1 MFDISI
7 ENSTKTIKRLYF
19 YKVYPFFYF
28 YSMLK
33 NIIYIFSALLFASC
47 AKSTSTSSIKVVG
60 EMRDVMWKGDLKG
73 KISTDSLNNKET
85 YGLGPIEFLK
95 GEIVVF
101 EGQTFVSKV
110 IDSVS
115 HQVTKIP
122 SVRAPFF
129 VYSTNSDLKVVELTL
144 DNYSLKKIEEHIDSV
159 YKNYDQPLLIR
170 IDGVFNKMKLHS
182 VNLPDGEQVSSPD
195 EAHQGLTQYDLKNI
209 SGSLIGFFSRN
220 HKAVFT
226 HHDSFFHA
234 HFISKDRGVLGHID
248 ETDFNS
254 SKVILKVSK

>member
-1 MFDISI
+1 M
-7 ENSTKTIKRLYF
+7 
-19 YKVYPFFYF
+19 
-28 YSMLK
+28 
-33 NIIYIFSALLFASC
+33 LLFVSC
-47 AKSTSTSSIKVVG
+47 TKSTNTSSIKVVG

-73 KISTDSLNNKET
+73 KIATDSLNNKKT
-85 YGLGPIEFLK
+85 YGIGPIEFLK

-115 HQVTKIP
+115 HQTIKIP

-129 VYSTNSDLKVVELTL
+129 VYSTNSDLKVIEFNRENFTLKEL
-144 DNYSLKKIEEHIDSV
+144 EEYINSV
-159 YKNYDQPLLIR
+159 YTDYDQPLLLR
-170 IDGVFNKMKLHS
+170 IDGLFDNIKLHS
-182 VNLPDGEQVSSPD
+182 VNLPEGKKVSSPD
-195 EAHQGLTQYDLKNI
+195 EAHQGLTQYDFKNI

-234 HFISKDRGVLGHID
+234 HFISDDRKVLGHID

-254 SKVILKVSK
+254 SKVTLKVSK

>member
-1 MFDISI
+1 
-7 ENSTKTIKRLYF
+7 
-19 YKVYPFFYF
+19 
-28 YSMLK
+28 MLK
-33 NIIYIFSALLFASC
+33 NIIYIFSVLVFASC
-47 AKSTSTSSIKVVG
+47 TKSINTSSVKVVG
-60 EMRDVMWKGDLKG
+60 KMRDVMWKGDLKG
-73 KISTDSLNNKET
+73 KIATDSLNNKET

-101 EGQTFVSKV
+101 EGQTYVSKV

-129 VYSTNSDLKVVELTL
+129 VYSTNSDLKVVEFNRENFTL
-144 DNYSLKKIEEHIDSV
+144 KELEEYINSV
-159 YKNYDQPLLIR
+159 YKDYDQPLLIR
-170 IDGVFNKMKLHS
+170 IDGLFDNIKVHS
-182 VNLPDGEQVSSPD
+182 VNLPEGKKVSSPD
-195 EAHQGLTQYDLKNI
+195 EAHQGLTQYDFKNI

-234 HFISKDRGVLGHID
+234 HFISDDREVLGHID
-248 ETDFNS
+248 ELNLDS
-254 SKVILKVSK
+254 SQIKLQVSY

>member
-1 MFDISI
+1 MKFFILLI
-7 ENSTKTIKRLYF
+7 FLIFFNSCNSVKEINNV
-19 YKVYPFFYF
+19 KVIGKM
-28 YSMLK
+28 S
-33 NIIYIFSALLFASC
+33 
-47 AKSTSTSSIKVVG
+47 
-60 EMRDVMWKGDLKG
+60 DVMWKGDLKG
-73 KISTDSLNNKET
+73 KIATDSLNNKET

-101 EGQTFVSKV
+101 EGQTYVSKV

-144 DNYSLKKIEEHIDSV
+144 DNYSLKEIEEQIDSV

-182 VNLPDGEQVSSPD
+182 VNLPEGKQVSSPD
-195 EAHQGLTQYDLKNI
+195 EAHQGLTQYELNGI
-209 SGSLIGFFSRN
+209 SGSLIGFFSRH

-234 HFISKDRGVLGHID
+234 HFISDDRQVLGHID
-248 ETDFNS
+248 ELDFNS
-254 SKVILKVSK
+254 SNVTIKVSK

>member
-1 MFDISI
+1 
-7 ENSTKTIKRLYF
+7 
-19 YKVYPFFYF
+19 
-28 YSMLK
+28 MLK
-33 NIIYIFSALLFASC
+33 NIIYIFSLLLFSSC
-47 AKSTSTSSIKVVG
+47 TKSTDTSSIKVVG

-73 KISTDSLNNKET
+73 KIATDSLNSKET

-101 EGQTFVSKV
+101 DGQTFVSKV
-110 IDSVS
+110 IDSIS

-129 VYSTNSDLKVVELTL
+129 VYSTNSELNVFEVTL
-144 DNYSLKKIEEHIDSV
+144 ENYSLKEIEEHIDSI

-182 VNLPDGEQVSSPD
+182 VNLPEGKKVSSPD
-195 EAHQGLTQYDLKNI
+195 EAHQGLTQYDFKNI

-234 HFISKDRGVLGHID
+234 HFISDDLKVLGHID

-254 SKVILKVSK
+254 SKVTLNVSK

>member
-1 MFDISI
+1 MFR
-7 ENSTKTIKRLYF
+7 NA
-19 YKVYPFFYF
+19 
-28 YSMLK
+28 
-33 NIIYIFSALLFASC
+33 IYILFVIFLVSC
-47 AKSTSTSSIKVVG
+47 NSSTSTSSVKVLG

-73 KISTDSLNNKET
+73 KIATDSLNNKET

-115 HQVTKIP
+115 HQVTKTP
-122 SVRAPFF
+122 SVTAPFF
-129 VYSTNSDLKVVELTL
+129 VYSTNSDLKVVEFTL
-144 DNYSLKKIEEHIDSV
+144 DNYSLKEIEEQIDSV

-170 IDGVFNKMKLHS
+170 IEGVFNKMKLHS
-182 VNLPDGEQVSSPD
+182 VNLPEGKQVSSPD
-195 EAHQGLTQYDLKNI
+195 EAHQGLTQYELNGI
-209 SGSLIGFFSRN
+209 SGSLIGFFSRH

-234 HFISKDRGVLGHID
+234 HFISDDRQVLGHID
-248 ETDFNS
+248 ELDFNS
-254 SKVILKVSK
+254 SNVTIKVSN

>member
-1 MFDISI
+1 
-7 ENSTKTIKRLYF
+7 
-19 YKVYPFFYF
+19 
-28 YSMLK
+28 MLK
-33 NIIYIFSALLFASC
+33 NIIYIFSLLLLASC
-47 AKSTSTSSIKVVG
+47 TKSTNTSSIKVVG

-73 KISTDSLNNKET
+73 KIATDSLNNKET

-95 GEIVVF
+95 GEIVLF

-234 HFISKDRGVLGHID
+234 HFISDDRKVLGHID

>member
-1 MFDISI
+1 MFR
-7 ENSTKTIKRLYF
+7 NA
-19 YKVYPFFYF
+19 
-28 YSMLK
+28 
-33 NIIYIFSALLFASC
+33 IYILFVIFLVSC
-47 AKSTSTSSIKVVG
+47 TSSTSKSSVKVVG
-60 EMRDVMWKGDLKG
+60 EMKDVMWKGDLKG
-73 KISTDSLNNKET
+73 KIATDSLNSKET

-101 EGQTFVSKV
+101 DGQTFVSKV
-110 IDSVS
+110 IDSIS

-129 VYSTNSDLKVVELTL
+129 VYSTNSDLKVVEFNRENFTL
-144 DNYSLKKIEEHIDSV
+144 EEFEEYINSV
-159 YKNYDQPLLIR
+159 YKDYDQPLLIR
-170 IDGVFNKMKLHS
+170 IDGLFDNIKVHS
-182 VNLPDGEQVSSPD
+182 VNLPEGKKVSSPD
-195 EAHQGLTQYDLKNI
+195 EAHQGLTQYDFKNI

-234 HFISKDRGVLGHID
+234 HFISDDRKVLGHID

-254 SKVILKVSK
+254 SKVTLKVSK

>member
-1 MFDISI
+1 
-7 ENSTKTIKRLYF
+7 
-19 YKVYPFFYF
+19 
-28 YSMLK
+28 MLK
-33 NIIYIFSALLFASC
+33 NIIYIFSVLLFVSC
-47 AKSTSTSSIKVVG
+47 TKSTNTSYVKVVG

-73 KISTDSLNNKET
+73 KIATDSLNNKET

-101 EGQTFVSKV
+101 EGKTFVSKV
-110 IDSVS
+110 IHSVS
-115 HQVTKIP
+115 HQVTKTP

-129 VYSTNSDLKVVELTL
+129 VYSTNSDLKVIEFNRENFTLKEL
-144 DNYSLKKIEEHIDSV
+144 EEYINSV
-159 YKNYDQPLLIR
+159 YKDYDQPLLLR
-170 IDGVFNKMKLHS
+170 IDGLFDNIKLHS
-182 VNLPDGEQVSSPD
+182 VNLPEGKKVSSPD
-195 EAHQGLTQYDLKNI
+195 EAHQGLTQYDFKNI

-234 HFISKDRGVLGHID
+234 HFISDDRKVLGHID

-254 SKVILKVSK
+254 SKVTLKVSK

>member
-1 MFDISI
+1 
-7 ENSTKTIKRLYF
+7 
-19 YKVYPFFYF
+19 
-28 YSMLK
+28 ML
-33 NIIYIFSALLFASC
+33 ASC
-47 AKSTSTSSIKVVG
+47 TKSTNTSSIKVVG

-73 KISTDSLNNKET
+73 KIATDSLNNKET
-85 YGLGPIEFLK
+85 YGIGPIEFLK
-95 GEIVVF
+95 GEIVLF

-144 DNYSLKKIEEHIDSV
+144 DNYSLKEIEEHIDSV
-159 YKNYDQPLLIR
+159 YKNYDQPILIR
-170 IDGVFNKMKLHS
+170 IDGLFDNIKVHS
-182 VNLPDGEQVSSPD
+182 VNLPEGKKVSSPE
-195 EAHQGLTQYDLKNI
+195 EAHQGLTQYDFKNI

-226 HHDSFFHA
+226 HDDSFFHA
-234 HFISKDRGVLGHID
+234 HFISDDLEVLGHID

-254 SKVILKVSK
+254 SKVTMKVSK

>member
-1 MFDISI
+1 
-7 ENSTKTIKRLYF
+7 
-19 YKVYPFFYF
+19 
-28 YSMLK
+28 MLK

-47 AKSTSTSSIKVVG
+47 TKSTNTSSIKVVG

-73 KISTDSLNNKET
+73 KIATDSLNNKKT
-85 YGLGPIEFLK
+85 YGIGPIEFLK

-115 HQVTKIP
+115 HQTIKIP

-129 VYSTNSDLKVVELTL
+129 VYSTNSDLKVIEFNRENFTLKEL
-144 DNYSLKKIEEHIDSV
+144 EEYINSV
-159 YKNYDQPLLIR
+159 YKDYDQPLLLR
-170 IDGVFNKMKLHS
+170 IDGLFDNIKLHS
-182 VNLPDGEQVSSPD
+182 VNLPEGKKVSSPD
-195 EAHQGLTQYDLKNI
+195 EAHQGLTQYDFKNI

-234 HFISKDRGVLGHID
+234 HFISDDRKVLGHID

>member
-1 MFDISI
+1 MKFFILLI
-7 ENSTKTIKRLYF
+7 FLIFFNSCNSVKEINNV
-19 YKVYPFFYF
+19 KVIGKM
-28 YSMLK
+28 S
-33 NIIYIFSALLFASC
+33 
-47 AKSTSTSSIKVVG
+47 
-60 EMRDVMWKGDLKG
+60 DVMWKGDLKG
-73 KISTDSLNNKET
+73 KIATDSLNNKET

-144 DNYSLKKIEEHIDSV
+144 DNYSLKEIEEQIDSV

-182 VNLPDGEQVSSPD
+182 VNLPEGEQVSSPD
-195 EAHQGLTQYDLKNI
+195 EAHQGLTQYELNGI

-234 HFISKDRGVLGHID
+234 HFISDDRQVLGHID
-248 ETDFNS
+248 ELNFNS
-254 SKVILKVSK
+254 SKVTLKVSK

>member
-1 MFDISI
+1 
-7 ENSTKTIKRLYF
+7 
-19 YKVYPFFYF
+19 
-28 YSMLK
+28 MLK
-33 NIIYIFSALLFASC
+33 NIIYIFSLFLFASC
-47 AKSTSTSSIKVVG
+47 TQSTNTSSIKVVG

-73 KISTDSLNNKET
+73 KIATDSLNYKET

-110 IDSVS
+110 IDSIS
-115 HQVTKIP
+115 HEVNKVP
-122 SVRAPFF
+122 SASAPFF
-129 VYSTNSDLKVVELTL
+129 VYTSNSNLKVIELTAA
-144 DNYSLKKIEEHIDSV
+144 NYSLKEIEEHIDSV

-182 VNLPDGEQVSSPD
+182 VNLPEGEQVSSPD
-195 EAHQGLTQYDLKNI
+195 EAHQGLTQYDFKNI

-234 HFISKDRGVLGHID
+234 HFISDDLEVLGHID

-254 SKVILKVSK
+254 SKVTLKVSK

>member
-1 MFDISI
+1 MRIFLLISLSALFITCNRPQQSSSI
-7 ENSTKTIKRLYF
+7 E
-19 YKVYPFFYF
+19 
-28 YSMLK
+28 
-33 NIIYIFSALLFASC
+33 
-47 AKSTSTSSIKVVG
+47 VVG
-60 EMRDVMWKGDLKG
+60 QMRDVMWKGDLKG
-73 KISTDSLNNKET
+73 KIATDSLNNKET

-101 EGQTFVSKV
+101 EGQTYVSKV

-144 DNYSLKKIEEHIDSV
+144 DNYSLKEIEEQIDSV

-182 VNLPDGEQVSSPD
+182 VNLPEGKQVSSPD
-195 EAHQGLTQYDLKNI
+195 EAHQGLTQYELNGI
-209 SGSLIGFFSRN
+209 SGSLIGFFSRH

-234 HFISKDRGVLGHID
+234 HFISDDRQVLGHID
-248 ETDFNS
+248 ELDFNS
-254 SKVILKVSK
+254 SNVTIKVSK

>member
-1 MFDISI
+1 
-7 ENSTKTIKRLYF
+7 
-19 YKVYPFFYF
+19 
-28 YSMLK
+28 MLK

-73 KISTDSLNNKET
+73 KIATDSLNNKKT

-129 VYSTNSDLKVVELTL
+129 VYSTNSDLKVVELIPG
-144 DNYSLKKIEEHIDSV
+144 NYSLKKIEEYIDSV
-159 YKNYDQPLLIR
+159 YKHYDQPLLIR
-170 IDGVFNKMKLHS
+170 FDGLFDSITLHS
-182 VNLPDGEQVSSPD
+182 MNLPDGNKVSSPD
-195 EAHQGLTQYDLKNI
+195 EAHQGLTQYDFKNI

-234 HFISKDRGVLGHID
+234 HFISNDRGVLGHID

-254 SKVILKVSK
+254 SKVTLKVSK

>member
-1 MFDISI
+1 MIK
-7 ENSTKTIKRLYF
+7 NS
-19 YKVYPFFYF
+19 
-28 YSMLK
+28 
-33 NIIYIFSALLFASC
+33 IYIFFALLLASC
-47 AKSTSTSSIKVVG
+47 TKPTPNSSIKVVG
-60 EMRDVMWKGDLKG
+60 EMRDVMWKGNLKG
-73 KISTDSLNNKET
+73 KIATDSLNSKEI

-144 DNYSLKKIEEHIDSV
+144 DNYSLKKIEEHIDSI

-234 HFISKDRGVLGHID
+234 HFISNDRGVLGHID

>member
-1 MFDISI
+1 
-7 ENSTKTIKRLYF
+7 
-19 YKVYPFFYF
+19 
-28 YSMLK
+28 MLK
-33 NIIYIFSALLFASC
+33 NIIYIFFVLLFASC
-47 AKSTSTSSIKVVG
+47 AKSTNTSSIKVVG

-73 KISTDSLNNKET
+73 KIATDSLNNKET

-129 VYSTNSDLKVVELTL
+129 VYSTNSDLKVVKFNLENFTLKELEEYI
-144 DNYSLKKIEEHIDSV
+144 NSL
-159 YKNYDQPLLIR
+159 YKDYDQPLLIR
-170 IDGVFNKMKLHS
+170 IDGLFDNIKVHS
-182 VNLPDGEQVSSPD
+182 VNLTKGKKVSSPD
-195 EAHQGLTQYDLKNI
+195 EAHQGLTQYELNGV

-220 HKAVFT
+220 HKAIFT
-226 HHDSFFHA
+226 HHDSFFHS
-234 HFISKDRGVLGHID
+234 HFISDDRQVLGHID
-248 ETDFNS
+248 ELNFNA
-254 SKVILKVSK
+254 SKVTLKVSK